1 MDAWQASG
9 GNRPLASGKPHTILM
24 GKQEVG
30 VMALSLSTPKPT
42 RRLNVNPIADSVG
55 SPLE

>member
-1 MDAWQASG
+1 
-9 GNRPLASGKPHTILM
+9 M

-55 SPLE
+55 SLLE